1 MAACPR
7 QDPDEDPFTRVN
19 VTHRASRTHCR
30 PQSKT
35 ERDVVSNST
44 LLVKTKLSSPVLEN
58 RDKRVVASVTGAKR
72 RQLTETAVR
81 YSKVAMAVLHLLHE
95 LPNVRSW
102 ARLFFWKLA
111 HPFLPTASV
120 WK

>member
-1 MAACPR
+1 M
-7 QDPDEDPFTRVN
+7 
-19 VTHRASRTHCR
+19 
-30 PQSKT
+30 
-35 ERDVVSNST
+35 VSNNT

-72 RQLTETAVR
+72 RQLTEIAVR
-81 YSKVAMAVLHLLHE
+81 YSKVAMAVVQLLHE
-95 LPNVRSW
+95 LPNVKSW
-102 ARLFFWKLA
+102 ARTFWKLA

>member
-1 MAACPR
+1 M
-7 QDPDEDPFTRVN
+7 
-19 VTHRASRTHCR
+19 
-30 PQSKT
+30 
-35 ERDVVSNST
+35 VSNST

-58 RDKRVVASVTGAKR
+58 RDKRVVASVRGAKR

-81 YSKVAMAVLHLLHE
+81 YSKVAMVVLYLLHVI
-95 LPNVRSW
+95 PDVKSW
-102 ARLFFWKLA
+102 ARLFWKLA